1 MDLNNRILKVNEKD
15 NVAVALNEL
24 SKGTQVKCDGET
36 IELKTTI
43 QQKHKFACKSLDVSD
58 PVYMYGVL
66 VG

>member
-43 QQKHKFACKSLDVSD
+43 QQKHKFACK
-58 PVYMYGVL
+58 
-66 VG
+66 